1 MKANLEME
9 GPGHL
14 DGGEGN
20 LWLIFFY
27 RIIFT
32 QNGNYRFFVHCS
44 YPLKVIRHRYCLT
57 HAFRTHTFI
66 WLMSDT
72 FFQRR
77 LIRTSD
83 RDGIL
88 LKKRRIISY
97 GLLFVFSNIC
107 RSFESLPRIAYMY
120 TYLLEHRHLRCN

>member
-1 MKANLEME
+1 MWFDHLE
-9 GPGHL
+9 
-14 DGGEGN
+14 GGG
-20 LWLIFFY
+20 
-27 RIIFT
+27 
-32 QNGNYRFFVHCS
+32 QPMVNYFIELYLRKTATIGFFVHCS

-88 LKKRRIISY
+88 LKKCRIISY
-97 GLLFVFSNIC
+97 GLLLVFSNIC
-107 RSFESLPRIAYMY
+107 RSSENLHSIAYMY